1 MYQKYVKL
9 RDEKGVSDYRVSEDT
24 GITKS
29 TFTDWKSGRSQP
41 KLDKIKILADYFGV
55 SIEYF
60 INDEPEQKDK
70 KPTFND
76 IRKEH
81 GLSPVEGG
89 DVVLTKE

>member
-1 MYQKYVKL
+1 MIVEKIEILCKKRGINISKL
-9 RDEKGVSDYRVSEDT
+9 EKECGIGNGTIARWNKSYPRTDT
-24 GITKS
+24 LK
-29 TFTDWKSGRSQP
+29 KV
-41 KLDKIKILADYFGV
+41 ADYFGV

>member
-41 KLDKIKILADYFGV
+41 KLDKLKILADYFGV

>member
-1 MYQKYVKL
+1 MTG
-9 RDEKGVSDYRVSEDT
+9 DE
-24 GITKS
+24 
-29 TFTDWKSGRSQP
+29 
-41 KLDKIKILADYFGV
+41 LLAFCKATEVNPDIFV
-55 SIEYF
+55 
-60 INDEPEQKDK
+60 EPEQKDK

>member
-1 MYQKYVKL
+1 MDKTNKTSYQ
-9 RDEKGVSDYRVSEDT
+9 VSKDT
-24 GITKS
+24 GISQTAFS
-29 TFTDWKSGRSQP
+29 NWKSGRNSP
-41 KLDKIKILADYFGV
+41 GVESLKKLADYFGV